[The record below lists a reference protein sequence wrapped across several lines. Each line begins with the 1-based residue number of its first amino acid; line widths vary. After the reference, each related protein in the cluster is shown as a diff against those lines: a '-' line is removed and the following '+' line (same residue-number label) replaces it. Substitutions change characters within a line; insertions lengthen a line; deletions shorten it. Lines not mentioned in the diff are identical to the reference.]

1 MSNKEEKKVKGFRLD
16 SQQRELL
23 EELIKKSGLDNE
35 EWITTV
41 IQRIATEE
49 LILENDGI
57 PTSLKRHYRTD
68 LDSLKEAM
76 NLIQTIFINQMNRL
90 SVEKKN
96 WEDKSYKVIENYE
109 EKIAALSSQIKD
121 LEGNLGNL
129 EQELQDSHN
138 IVIQQNNKIDGFE
151 KIEVQ
156 LHKSIERLEEEKGK
170 LEGSLSELKNEVLLQ
185 KQQHQEAIE
194 NYRVEYKEEKD
205 KLNQQIVDLVNKNKQ
220 VEVLEKENH
229 SLSTQIKD
237 LEQTIKNNSLK
248 YEVEYTNLQSQFE
261 LEKERALLARE
272 RELRESLYQEFKEDT
287 KELYEK
293 LQASTQQVEQLKA
306 QLNNKK

>member
-1 MSNKEEKKVKGFRLD
+1 
-16 SQQRELL
+16 
-23 EELIKKSGLDNE
+23 
-35 EWITTV
+35 
-41 IQRIATEE
+41 
-49 LILENDGI
+49 
-57 PTSLKRHYRTD
+57 
-68 LDSLKEAM
+68 
-76 NLIQTIFINQMNRL
+76 
-90 SVEKKN
+90 
-96 WEDKSYKVIENYE
+96 
-109 EKIAALSSQIKD
+109 
-121 LEGNLGNL
+121 
-129 EQELQDSHN
+129 QELQDSHN

>member
-96 WEDKSYKVIENYE
+96 WEDKSFKVTENYE
-109 EKIAALSSQIKD
+109 EKISALSTQIKD
-121 LEGNLGNL
+121 LEGTLGNL

-138 IVIQQNNKIDGFE
+138 LVIQQNNKIDGFE

-170 LEGSLSELKNEVLLQ
+170 LESSLSELKNEMLLQ
-185 KQQHQEAIE
+185 KQQHQETIE

-220 VEVLEKENH
+220 VEVLEKENY